1 MYQVLYRK
9 WRPKT
14 FEDVSGQE
22 HITTTLVNELKS
34 GRINHAYLFTG
45 SRGTGKTTCAKI
57 LAKAVNCLSPENG
70 NPCGKCENCI
80 AAEDGSFQDIV
91 EMDAASNRR
100 IDDIRN
106 VIDSAVF
113 TPAKGKYKVYII
125 DEVHMLTPEAFNAL
139 LKTLEEPPSH
149 VIFIL
154 ATTEVHKLPT
164 TIISRCQRFD
174 FHRINPQVI
183 KDRLKYVV
191 EQEGCSITDD
201 AALLI
206 AAVADGA
213 LRDALSLT
221 DRCIGL
227 GSGEITLPVVRE
239 AAGLSGRGY
248 IYEMASFCINKS
260 CGEALELIAKLY
272 GESKDMA
279 RLCEELTAHFRNLM
293 LLKSLKKPED
303 ILVVGSDELEV
314 LKSHAERISLSE
326 IVYIMDVFSLAFEKM
341 NRGADSRT
349 EIETAVV
356 KLCSPQ
362 MDVTNDALLSR
373 VGSLERTVN
382 RIMNMIANGTVSIQK
397 EDDDDTAEKSANNS
411 YDMTDKSDNKEK
423 AVTDD
428 SVKSEKTEK
437 SVVNQPSETSNA
449 VKEPIKK
456 RGTVDV
462 DEIYRN
468 AKPFPNWKEVVDNLR
483 KYSKTISSAFDGTKA
498 YVSGRYIL
506 IDSPSDIP
514 FQLLKQ
520 SSQRE
525 KIREAVLEIT
535 GATYSLGPYRPPE
548 RKIQEER
555 EDPMEKLTAD
565 FKNLGIE
572 VVEED

>member
-14 FEDVSGQE
+14 FDDVSGQE

-100 IDDIRN
+100 IDDIRS
-106 VIDSAVF
+106 VIDGAVF
-113 TPAKGKYKVYII
+113 TPAKGKHKVYII
-125 DEVHMLTPEAFNAL
+125 DEVHMLTQEAFNAL

-154 ATTEVHKLPT
+154 ATTEVHKLPA

-174 FHRINPQVI
+174 FHRINPHVI

-206 AAVADGA
+206 AAIADGA

-227 GSGEITLPVVRE
+227 GGGEITLSVVRE

-248 IYEMASFCINKS
+248 VYDMASSCINKN

-279 RLCEELTAHFRNLM
+279 RLCEELTEHFRNLM
-293 LLKSLKKPED
+293 LLKSVKNPDD
-303 ILVVGSDELEV
+303 ILVVGRDELEV

-326 IVYIMDVFSLAFEKM
+326 IVHIMDVLGSAFERM

-349 EIETAVV
+349 EMETAVV

-362 MDVTNDALLSR
+362 LDVTEDAVLSR
-373 VGSLERTVN
+373 IGALERTVN
-382 RIMNMIANGTVSIQK
+382 RLMNMISSGTLTVQKDDNLNKNG
-397 EDDDDTAEKSANNS
+397 
-411 YDMTDKSDNKEK
+411 
-423 AVTDD
+423 
-428 SVKSEKTEK
+428 
-437 SVVNQPSETSNA
+437 ETSNKA
-449 VKEPIKK
+449 ETSENTAEFNDTENSENTVSNQAEDPQNSSREPQRK
-456 RGTVDV
+456 RGAVDV

-468 AKPFPNWKEVVDNLR
+468 AKPFPNWKEVVENLR
-483 KYSKTISSAFDGTKA
+483 KYSKTISAAFDGTKA

-535 GATYSLGPYRPPE
+535 GSTYSLGPYRPPE
-548 RKIQEER
+548 KKIREEK
-555 EDPMEKLTAD
+555 EDPMEKLTEN
-565 FKNLGIE
+565 FKSLGIE
-572 VVEED
+572 VTEE

>member
-14 FEDVSGQE
+14 FDDVSGQE

-80 AAEDGSFQDIV
+80 AADDGSFQDIV

-100 IDDIRN
+100 IDDIRS
-106 VIDSAVF
+106 VIDGAVF
-113 TPAKGKYKVYII
+113 TPAMGKYKVYII

-164 TIISRCQRFD
+164 TIVSRCQRFD

-183 KDRLKYVV
+183 KNRLKYVA
-191 EQEGCSITDD
+191 EQEGCTITDD

-206 AAVADGA
+206 AAIADGA

-227 GSGEITLPVVRE
+227 GNGDITLPVVRE

-248 IYEMASFCINKS
+248 VYDMAAFCINKN
-260 CGEALELIAKLY
+260 CGQALELIAKLY
-272 GESKDMA
+272 SESKDMA
-279 RLCEELTAHFRNLM
+279 RLCEELTSHFRNLM
-293 LLKSLKKPED
+293 LLKSVKKPEE

-326 IVYIMDVFSLAFEKM
+326 IVYIMDVLSQSFEKM

-349 EIETAVV
+349 EMETAMV

-362 MDVTNDALLSR
+362 LDTASDALLSR
-373 VGSLERTVN
+373 VGALERSVK
-382 RIMNMIANGTVSIQK
+382 RLMNIIAEGAVAVQSPKQDNSEEKTVSTEEAADDQK
-397 EDDDDTAEKSANNS
+397 PN
-411 YDMTDKSDNKEK
+411 K
-423 AVTDD
+423 AV
-428 SVKSEKTEK
+428 
-437 SVVNQPSETSNA
+437 SETTVSSEGTAVSKIEDSTDSKSNITG
-449 VKEPIKK
+449 EPQRK

-468 AKPFPNWKEVVDNLR
+468 AKPFSMWKEVVDNLK

-506 IDSPSDIP
+506 IDAQTDIP

-525 KIREAVLEIT
+525 KIREAVMEIT
-535 GATYSLGPYRPPE
+535 GSTYSLGPYRPPE
-548 RKIQEER
+548 RKIKEEK
-555 EDPMEKLTAD
+555 EDPIEKLTED

-572 VVEED
+572 VTEE

>member
-14 FEDVSGQE
+14 FDDVSGQE

-70 NPCGKCENCI
+70 NPCGKCENCM

-100 IDDIRN
+100 IDDIRS
-106 VIDSAVF
+106 VIDGAVF

-125 DEVHMLTPEAFNAL
+125 DEVHMLTQEAFNAL

-154 ATTEVHKLPT
+154 ATTEVHKLPA

-174 FHRINPQVI
+174 FHRINPHVI

-206 AAVADGA
+206 AAIADGA

-227 GSGEITLPVVRE
+227 SGGEITLSVVRE

-248 IYEMASFCINKS
+248 VYDMASSCINKN

-279 RLCEELTAHFRNLM
+279 RLCEELTEHFRNLM
-293 LLKSLKKPED
+293 LLKSVKNPDD
-303 ILVVGSDELEV
+303 ILVVGRDELEV

-326 IVYIMDVFSLAFEKM
+326 IVHIMDVLGSAFERM

-349 EIETAVV
+349 EMETAVV

-362 MDVTNDALLSR
+362 LDVTEDAVLSR
-373 VGSLERTVN
+373 IGALERTVN
-382 RIMNMIANGTVSIQK
+382 RLMNMISTGTLTVQK
-397 EDDDDTAEKSANNS
+397 EDNL
-411 YDMTDKSDNKEK
+411 NK
-423 AVTDD
+423 
-428 SVKSEKTEK
+428 
-437 SVVNQPSETSNA
+437 NGETSNKA
-449 VKEPIKK
+449 ETSENTAEFNDTENSENTVSNQAEDPQNSSREPQRK
-456 RGTVDV
+456 RGAVDV

-468 AKPFPNWKEVVDNLR
+468 AKPFPNWKEVVENLR
-483 KYSKTISSAFDGTKA
+483 KYSKTISAAFDGTKA

-548 RKIQEER
+548 KKIREEK
-555 EDPMEKLTAD
+555 EDPMEKLTEN
-565 FKNLGIE
+565 FKSLGIE
-572 VVEED
+572 VTEE

>member
-14 FEDVSGQE
+14 FDDVSGQE

-57 LAKAVNCLSPENG
+57 LAKAANCLSPENG
-70 NPCGKCENCI
+70 NPCGKCENCM

-100 IDDIRN
+100 IDDIRS
-106 VIDSAVF
+106 VIDGAVF

-125 DEVHMLTPEAFNAL
+125 DEVHMLTQEAFNAL

-154 ATTEVHKLPT
+154 ATTEVHKLPA

-174 FHRINPQVI
+174 FHRINPHVI

-206 AAVADGA
+206 AAIADGA

-227 GSGEITLPVVRE
+227 GGGEITLSVVRE

-248 IYEMASFCINKS
+248 VYDMASSCINKN

-279 RLCEELTAHFRNLM
+279 RLCEELTEHFRNLM
-293 LLKSLKKPED
+293 LLKSVKNPDD
-303 ILVVGSDELEV
+303 ILVVGRDELEV

-326 IVYIMDVFSLAFEKM
+326 IVHIMDVLGSAFERM

-349 EIETAVV
+349 EMETAVV

-362 MDVTNDALLSR
+362 LDVTEDAVLSR
-373 VGSLERTVN
+373 IGALERTVN
-382 RIMNMIANGTVSIQK
+382 RLMNMISSGTLTVQKDDNLNKNG
-397 EDDDDTAEKSANNS
+397 
-411 YDMTDKSDNKEK
+411 
-423 AVTDD
+423 
-428 SVKSEKTEK
+428 
-437 SVVNQPSETSNA
+437 ETSNKDEISESTAEFNDTENLENA
-449 VKEPIKK
+449 VSNQAEDPQNSSREPQRK
-456 RGTVDV
+456 RGAVDV

-468 AKPFPNWKEVVDNLR
+468 AKPFPNWKEVVENLR
-483 KYSKTISSAFDGTKA
+483 KYSKTISAAFDGTKA

-548 RKIQEER
+548 KKIREEK
-555 EDPMEKLTAD
+555 EDPMEKLTEN
-565 FKNLGIE
+565 FKSLGIE
-572 VVEED
+572 VTEE

>member
-14 FEDVSGQE
+14 FDDVSGQE

-100 IDDIRN
+100 IDDIRS
-106 VIDSAVF
+106 VIDGAVF

-125 DEVHMLTPEAFNAL
+125 DEVHMLTQEAFNAL

-154 ATTEVHKLPT
+154 ATTEVHKLPA

-174 FHRINPQVI
+174 FHRINPHVI

-206 AAVADGA
+206 AAIADGA

-227 GSGEITLPVVRE
+227 GGGEITLSVVRE

-248 IYEMASFCINKS
+248 VYDMASSCINKN

-279 RLCEELTAHFRNLM
+279 RLCEELTEHFRNLM
-293 LLKSLKKPED
+293 LLKSVKNPDD
-303 ILVVGSDELEV
+303 ILVVGRDELEV

-326 IVYIMDVFSLAFEKM
+326 IVHIMDVLGSAFERM

-349 EIETAVV
+349 EMETAVV

-362 MDVTNDALLSR
+362 LDVTEDAVLSR
-373 VGSLERTVN
+373 IGALERTVN
-382 RIMNMIANGTVSIQK
+382 RLMNMISSGTLTVQKDDNLNKNG
-397 EDDDDTAEKSANNS
+397 
-411 YDMTDKSDNKEK
+411 
-423 AVTDD
+423 
-428 SVKSEKTEK
+428 
-437 SVVNQPSETSNA
+437 ETSNKDETSENTAEFKDTENLENA
-449 VKEPIKK
+449 VSNQAEDPQNSSREPQRK
-456 RGTVDV
+456 RGAVDV

-468 AKPFPNWKEVVDNLR
+468 AKPFPNWKEVVENLR
-483 KYSKTISSAFDGTKA
+483 KYSKTISAAFDGTKA

-548 RKIQEER
+548 KKIREEK
-555 EDPMEKLTAD
+555 EDPMEKLTEN
-565 FKNLGIE
+565 FKSLGIE
-572 VVEED
+572 VTEE

>member
-14 FEDVSGQE
+14 FDDVSGQE

-100 IDDIRN
+100 IDDIRS
-106 VIDSAVF
+106 VIDGAVF

-125 DEVHMLTPEAFNAL
+125 DEVHMLTQEAFNAL

-154 ATTEVHKLPT
+154 ATTEVHKLPA

-174 FHRINPQVI
+174 FHRINPHVI

-206 AAVADGA
+206 AAIADGA

-227 GSGEITLPVVRE
+227 GGGEITLSVVRE

-248 IYEMASFCINKS
+248 VYDMASSCINKN

-279 RLCEELTAHFRNLM
+279 RLCDELTEHFRNLM
-293 LLKSLKKPED
+293 LLKSVKNPDD
-303 ILVVGSDELEV
+303 ILVVGRDELEV

-326 IVYIMDVFSLAFEKM
+326 IVHIMDVLGSAFERM

-349 EIETAVV
+349 EMETAVV

-362 MDVTNDALLSR
+362 LDVTEDAVLSR
-373 VGSLERTVN
+373 IGALERTVN
-382 RIMNMIANGTVSIQK
+382 RLMNMISSGTLTVQKDDNLNKNG
-397 EDDDDTAEKSANNS
+397 
-411 YDMTDKSDNKEK
+411 
-423 AVTDD
+423 
-428 SVKSEKTEK
+428 
-437 SVVNQPSETSNA
+437 ETSNKAETSENTAEFKDTENLENA
-449 VKEPIKK
+449 VSNQAEDPQNSSREPQRK
-456 RGTVDV
+456 RGAVDV

-468 AKPFPNWKEVVDNLR
+468 AKPFPNWKEVVENLR
-483 KYSKTISSAFDGTKA
+483 KYSKTISAAFDGTKA

-548 RKIQEER
+548 KKIREEK
-555 EDPMEKLTAD
+555 EDPMEKLTEN
-565 FKNLGIE
+565 FKSLGIE
-572 VVEED
+572 VTEE